1 MKLDKF
7 IIGIEETVRFF
18 KIVTRST
25 EIGGFMELTPVIKF
39 YRKNCVLNL
48 SKRIFLFAF
57 LLACS
62 LFLPFL
68 TRICQGENFNQ
79 PQSVETRISRKID
92 PFSNSI
98 LILIYSKI
106 DSFDFE
112 NRFHSKFD
120 ECQIFLKKRPPLIR
134 AQRTMERNPPKCKE
148 SQ

>member
-7 IIGIEETVRFF
+7 IMGIEETVRFF

-25 EIGGFMELTPVIKF
+25 EIGDKDLWSSRLYIKF
-39 YRKNCVLNL
+39 RRKNCVLNL

-106 DSFDFE
+106 DSLDFDFDFE
-112 NRFHSKFD
+112 NAIQNSTDVK
-120 ECQIFLKKRPPLIR
+120 IF
-134 AQRTMERNPPKCKE
+134 
-148 SQ
+148 

>member
-1 MKLDKF
+1 
-7 IIGIEETVRFF
+7 
-18 KIVTRST
+18 
-25 EIGGFMELTPVIKF
+25 MELTPVIKF

-79 PQSVETRISRKID
+79 SQSVETRISRKID

-106 DSFDFE
+106 DSLDFDFDFE
-112 NRFHSKFD
+112 NRCHSKFD
-120 ECQIFLKKRPPLIR
+120 GCQNFLKKRPPLIR
-134 AQRTMERNPPKCKE
+134 AQRTMKRNPPKCKE